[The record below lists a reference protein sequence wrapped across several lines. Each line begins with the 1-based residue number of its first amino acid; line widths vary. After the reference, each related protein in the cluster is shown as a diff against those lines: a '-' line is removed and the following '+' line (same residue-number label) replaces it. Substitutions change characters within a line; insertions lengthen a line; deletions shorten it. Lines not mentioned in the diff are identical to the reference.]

1 MKPNRKATTVAALLL
16 VVLFAGSTL
25 ALRRVEQA
33 RGKEATLEEV
43 LYISSPK
50 TLKRMSLGYSGLLA
64 NIYWTRAVQYF
75 GSRVKQSTRFDLV
88 APLLEITT
96 ELDPHLI
103 PAYQTGSIFLAQR
116 IPGGAGQPDKAVALL
131 EKGIRENP
139 EYWRLYFTL
148 GFVHYLDRHDPKSAE
163 EAFKKGSEVPG
174 AMPWMKTMA
183 ARMAERADDLSTAL
197 ALWQAVYDTN
207 PDKMVRDTA
216 IGHIRSLQADAE
228 IAELERRIQSYKER
242 TGAMPTRWS
251 DLVSAGLLPGVPLD
265 PSGAPF
271 KLMPGGAVQVED
283 PAQFPFLNQGAR

>member
-1 MKPNRKATTVAALLL
+1 LL
-16 VVLFAGSTL
+16 G
-25 ALRRVEQA
+25 
-33 RGKEATLEEV
+33 
-43 LYISSPK
+43 
-50 TLKRMSLGYSGLLA
+50 
-64 NIYWTRAVQYF
+64 
-75 GSRVKQSTRFDLV
+75 
-88 APLLEITT
+88 ITT
-96 ELDPHLI
+96 ALVPNLI

-183 ARMAERADDLSTAL
+183 ARMAERANDLSTAL
-197 ALWQAVYDTN
+197 ALWQGVYDTN

-242 TGAMPTRWS
+242 TGAMPTRWG